1 MDGHYNLNRTGGLIL
16 TTVNLYLRNI
26 NNMGDSNNLPK
37 AISHKKLSSLL
48 INAHKDKF
56 SSMGEDNLLEIEQ
69 QEFAELLENWEENTK
84 SILNKISSKNKNI
97 LKNKSSNSIM
107 ALGAMEVH
115 LNMALQA
122 LKVFINENKE

>member
-1 MDGHYNLNRTGGLIL
+1 MR
-16 TTVNLYLRNI
+16 
-26 NNMGDSNNLPK
+26 DSNNIPK

-56 SSMGEDNLLEIEQ
+56 SSKAKDSLLEIEQ
-69 QEFAELLENWEENTK
+69 QEFIELLENWKEITT
-84 SILNKISSKNKNI
+84 SILNKVSSKNKNI
-97 LKNKSSNSIM
+97 LENKSSNSIM

-122 LKVFINENKE
+122 LKVFTNDIKD

>member
-1 MDGHYNLNRTGGLIL
+1 MR
-16 TTVNLYLRNI
+16 
-26 NNMGDSNNLPK
+26 DSNNLPK

-48 INAHKDKF
+48 LNAKKDRF
-56 SSMGEDNLLEIEQ
+56 SSLNREDIEIEQ
-69 QEFAELLENWEENTK
+69 QEFAKLLKDWDENTRNV
-84 SILNKISSKNKNI
+84 LNKISSKDKNL

-122 LKVFINENKE
+122 LKVFLDDANE

>member
-1 MDGHYNLNRTGGLIL
+1 MR
-16 TTVNLYLRNI
+16 
-26 NNMGDSNNLPK
+26 DSNNLPK

-48 INAHKDKF
+48 LNAKKDRF
-56 SSMGEDNLLEIEQ
+56 SSLNGEDIEIEQ
-69 QEFAELLENWEENTK
+69 QEFAKLLKDWDENTRNV
-84 SILNKISSKNKNI
+84 LNKISSKDKNL

-122 LKVFINENKE
+122 LKVFLDDAKQ

>member
-1 MDGHYNLNRTGGLIL
+1 MR
-16 TTVNLYLRNI
+16 
-26 NNMGDSNNLPK
+26 DSNNLPK

-48 INAHKDKF
+48 TKAQKDRF
-56 SSMGEDNLLEIEQ
+56 SFLGQNETSEVEQ
-69 QEFAELLENWEENTK
+69 QEFNELLENWEENTK
-84 SILNKISSKNKNI
+84 NIINKVSSEDKTL

-122 LKVFINENKE
+122 LKVFINDTK

>member
-1 MDGHYNLNRTGGLIL
+1 MK
-16 TTVNLYLRNI
+16 
-26 NNMGDSNNLPK
+26 DSNNLPK

-56 SSMGEDNLLEIEQ
+56 SSMGEDNFLKIEQ
-69 QEFAELLENWEENTK
+69 QEFAELLDNWEENTK
-84 SILNKISSKNKNI
+84 NILNKVSSKNKNI
-97 LKNKSSNSIM
+97 LENKSSNSIM

-122 LKVFINENKE
+122 LKVFTNDIKD

>member
-1 MDGHYNLNRTGGLIL
+1 MR
-16 TTVNLYLRNI
+16 
-26 NNMGDSNNLPK
+26 DSNNLPK

-56 SSMGEDNLLEIEQ
+56 NAIGEDNSLEIEQ
-69 QEFAELLENWEENTK
+69 QEFTELLENWEENTK
-84 SILNKISSKNKNI
+84 NILNKVSSKNKNI
-97 LKNKSSNSIM
+97 LEKKSNNSIM

-122 LKVFINENKE
+122 LKVFVNDNKE